1 MNPHIIKLL
10 MKGHEEKIKEQDHLA
25 WLFNQ
30 YTLSA
35 VSVAVEHCLAGRK
48 ANSEYINKPFM
59 QGMNQS
65 VHMTEEDK
73 QRAVDLFFAQEKAR
87 RVNWRRNHPK
97 SEQI

>member
-1 MNPHIIKLL
+1 
-10 MKGHEEKIKEQDHLA
+10 MKGHAEKIKEQDHLA

-59 QGMNQS
+59 QGINQS
-65 VHMTEEDK
+65 VHTTEEDK
-73 QRAVDLFFAQEKAR
+73 QRAVDQFFAQEKAR
-87 RVNWRRNHPK
+87 RVNWRRNHLK
-97 SEQI
+97 SENI